1 MRKKKQ
7 SSSRKLAGR
16 HFNRR
21 SMPFPAP
28 PLSHRAA
35 RTNVAPAA
43 EPNYYLELADI
54 ALGSEPGI
62 RTSRKEKGKP

>member
-1 MRKKKQ
+1 
-7 SSSRKLAGR
+7 
-16 HFNRR
+16 
-21 SMPFPAP
+21 MPFPAP

-54 ALGSEPGI
+54 ALGSEPGV